1 MPVGPKIAA
10 AFGVRVVVAASRQFV
25 ENRYSGLEKTYNR
38 PSGEDSGEENRQT
51 ALTGEGK
58 PYNRA

>member
-25 ENRYSGLEKTYNR
+25 ENRYSGLEKTYNC
-38 PSGEDSGEENRQT
+38 PSGEENRQT